1 MNKKKSVFLD
11 RDGVLNKSFGFRPP
25 NNASELQIL
34 PGAPQAV
41 AKLSQAGFLVFV
53 VTNQGGVGLGYMT
66 SENLASIH
74 EKLTQ
79 EVEKAGGTFTEI
91 MACIHKPRAGCA
103 CRKPKPG
110 MLLDLAHKYNVDLRK
125 SFMIGDRDMD
135 IQAGQAAGTTTIL
148 IKSNEKT
155 EQTADYTCPNLLA
168 ASELILGLS

>member
-1 MNKKKSVFLD
+1 MNKKKAVFLD

-79 EVEKAGGTFTEI
+79 EVEKAEE
-91 MACIHKPRAGCA
+91 P
-103 CRKPKPG
+103 
-110 MLLDLAHKYNVDLRK
+110 Y
-125 SFMIGDRDMD
+125 RDH
-135 IQAGQAAGTTTIL
+135 
-148 IKSNEKT
+148 
-155 EQTADYTCPNLLA
+155 
-168 ASELILGLS
+168 GLHP